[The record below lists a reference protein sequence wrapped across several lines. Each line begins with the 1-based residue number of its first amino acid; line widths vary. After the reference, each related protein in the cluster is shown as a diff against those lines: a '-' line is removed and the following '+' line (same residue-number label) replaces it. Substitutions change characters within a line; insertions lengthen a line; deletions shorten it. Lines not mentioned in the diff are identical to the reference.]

1 MQKLSEKEQI
11 IFKRL
16 TNVSERIELTY
27 KNLENLEISNK
38 KNTKDYQSEVNR
50 LKELISL
57 ELDYYS
63 EEIATEENYI
73 NILNKTEQEN
83 IKIPTRMKNR
93 LEEIR
98 KDYECKQ
105 EIEEDYTQDDM
116 NIFYNL
122 GYIEPDYI
130 YKTIRNEVTLKNNLS
145 KILIKEQEL
154 LALYY
159 LENMIEHDNQKQ
171 RNFLIKTKYE
181 DIKNYS
187 LEDRFFFTN
196 FEIEKPEI
204 LSNSN
209 LSFFLGVAES
219 DIEKNKEDILERQI
233 EKMIIT
239 IANTPDYYYDEIA
252 VYLLITK
259 LKSIL
264 KATLE
269 LTDDK
274 TAQCAYNTTVKYLKS
289 NDYSMTHPTNSI
301 SKGVII
307 DIMKERKNNCKEK
320 MSVREKALGKSYQ

>member
-16 TNVSERIELTY
+16 TNISERIELTY

-38 KNTKDYQSEVNR
+38 KNTKAYQSEVNR

-122 GYIEPDYI
+122 GYIESDDI
-130 YKTIRNEVTLKNNLS
+130 YKTIRNEVALKNNLS
-145 KILIKEQEL
+145 KILIKEQKL

-187 LEDRFFFTN
+187 LED
-196 FEIEKPEI
+196 
-204 LSNSN
+204 
-209 LSFFLGVAES
+209 
-219 DIEKNKEDILERQI
+219 ILERQI

-252 VYLLITK
+252 VYLLITR

>member
-1 MQKLSEKEQI
+1 MQKLSEIEQI

-38 KNTKDYQSEVNR
+38 KNTKAYQNEVNR

-63 EEIATEENYI
+63 EEIAIDEDYI
-73 NILNKTEQEN
+73 NILNKTTEEN
-83 IKIPTRMKNR
+83 IKIPTRMKNK
-93 LEEIR
+93 LEEIK
-98 KDYECKQ
+98 KDHECKQ
-105 EIEEDYTQDDM
+105 EIEEGYTQDDI
-116 NIFYNL
+116 NAFYNL
-122 GYIEPDYI
+122 GYTKPTDI
-130 YKTIRNEVTLKNNLS
+130 YKTIRNEVALKNNLS
-145 KILIKEQEL
+145 KVLLKEQKL

-159 LENMIEHDNQKQ
+159 LDNMIEHNNQKQ

-181 DIKNYS
+181 DIKNNS
-187 LEDRFFFTN
+187 LEDKFFSTN

-233 EKMIIT
+233 EKIIIT
-239 IANTPDYYYDEIA
+239 LANTPDYYYDETA
-252 VYLLITK
+252 VYLLVTK

-264 KATLE
+264 KASLE
-269 LTDDK
+269 LTDDQ
-274 TAQCAYNTTVKYLKS
+274 TAQFAYNTTIKYLRS
-289 NDYSMTHPTNSI
+289 NDYSMTHPTNEI
-301 SKGVII
+301 SKGIII
-307 DIMKERKNNCKEK
+307 DIIKERKDNCKEQ
-320 MSVREKALGKSYQ
+320 MSIREKVLGKSYQ